1 MTHYSC
7 EITNLPR
14 HRDRRGG
21 NIMNSGNL
29 SPIVRIVPDERV
41 RLKSETPMK
50 KFRSKH
56 HRTQPQH
63 KILVEITNH
72 LAK

>member
-1 MTHYSC
+1 
-7 EITNLPR
+7 
-14 HRDRRGG
+14 
-21 NIMNSGNL
+21 MNSGNL